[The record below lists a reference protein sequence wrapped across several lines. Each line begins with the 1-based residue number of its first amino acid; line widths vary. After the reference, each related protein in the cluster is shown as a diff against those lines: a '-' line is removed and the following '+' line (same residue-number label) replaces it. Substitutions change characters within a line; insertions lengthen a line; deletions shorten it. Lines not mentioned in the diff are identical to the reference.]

1 MAGRTGARAN
11 QQALQQAIREYIVES
26 RLDPGVPLPAEAE
39 LMDRFGVS
47 RHPLRE
53 AMKALEAVGIVDI
66 RHGYGTF
73 VGSGSLASLRDGLQ
87 FRAALSLHGDLA
99 AIRELLQ
106 VRRALETGLVDEVL
120 AHRDELDLPALR
132 VAVDRLEK
140 AATTDEYQAD
150 ADWTF
155 HRLLYEPIG
164 NGLVLE
170 MLEVFWT
177 VFHRLDRVLPVGSA
191 TPPVIAGWHVEI
203 LGAIES
209 GDRDRLSA
217 AVAAHFDGI
226 SERLR

>member
-1 MAGRTGARAN
+1 MTRATGARAN
-11 QQALQQAIREYIVES
+11 QQALQRSIRDWIVEAG
-26 RLDPGVPLPAEAE
+26 LAPGVPLPPEQE

-66 RHGYGTF
+66 RHGSGTF

-87 FRAALSLHGDLA
+87 FRAALSLNGDLV

-120 AHRDELDLPALR
+120 AHRAELDLAGLR
-132 VAVDRLEK
+132 RAVATLED
-140 AATTDEYQAD
+140 AATTDLYQAD

-177 VFHRLDRVLPVGSA
+177 VFHRLDHVLPTGSA
-191 TPPVIAGWHVEI
+191 TPPVIAGWHAEI
-203 LGAIES
+203 LAAIDS
-209 GDRDRLSA
+209 ADRARLAA